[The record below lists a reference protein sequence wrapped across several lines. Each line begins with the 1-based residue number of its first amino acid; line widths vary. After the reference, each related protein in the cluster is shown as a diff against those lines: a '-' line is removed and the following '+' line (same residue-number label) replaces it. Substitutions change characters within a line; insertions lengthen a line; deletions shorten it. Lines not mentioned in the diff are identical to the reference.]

1 MENKFDAG
9 ELKNIVFK
17 FLHDHNLMVDYK
29 KHFDSIARYAM
40 IVETPETGDKWKKIQ
55 SVTNLENAKASL
67 MIAALDDER
76 VPCSDL
82 YNFSDEFNR
91 YISRIWNH
99 K

>member
-40 IVETPETGDKWKKIQ
+40 IVDSPAPKGKWELVHDIE
-55 SVTNLENAKASL
+55 NLINEKNDL
-67 MIAALDDER
+67 IFDLLDDER

-91 YISRIWNH
+91 YISRINH